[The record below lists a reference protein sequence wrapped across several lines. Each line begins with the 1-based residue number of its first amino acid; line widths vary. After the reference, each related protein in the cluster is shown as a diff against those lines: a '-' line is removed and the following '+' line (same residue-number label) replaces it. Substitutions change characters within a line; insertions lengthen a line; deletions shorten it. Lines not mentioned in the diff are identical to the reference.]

1 MRFLMHYPEPLAI
14 IQNRWT
20 LSQRTPKISWKKNLC
35 HLSRREQGEERGQHL
50 IDPILQEIKES
61 TESDKAS
68 QELIKAIPNDFTNS
82 SLHSSIKHFKK
93 MKDRLSVEDRLILH
107 DSYKIVI
114 PQAKRREVLAKLHS
128 SHQGIERIKR
138 RARQTVYWPGIN
150 SNIQNVVEACN
161 ACQKNL
167 LSLQQEPLMSD
178 PPLSRPFEDVSAD
191 LFCYAGKSHMVYID
205 CLSRW
210 IKIPSS
216 DKTHLPSKS

>member
-1 MRFLMHYPEPLAI
+1 MHYPELLAI

-93 MKDRLSVEDRLILH
+93 MKDRLSVEDRLILL

-138 RARQTVYWPGIN
+138 RAQQAVYWPGIN

-178 PPLSRPFEDVSAD
+178 PPLSQPFEDVSAD

-216 DKTHLPSKS
+216 DKTHLSSKS